1 MSEIQLHHDFVRSLS
16 QASQSVIDHYARKL
30 EPSGVAVM
38 QFSILRAVDSLEQCG
53 VCALAEAL
61 GLDYSTVAR
70 SIKPLIERGLLA
82 DDADGRGRQ
91 RQLHLTAAGRGAL
104 QVGQPLWD
112 EAQRDVRALLGEDEL
127 WRLRQTLQK
136 LERMA

>member
-1 MSEIQLHHDFVRSLS
+1 MQSNPMRSCYS
-16 QASQSVIDHYARKL
+16 QCMRSANKAINDHYARRL
-30 EPSGVAVM
+30 EPAGVAVV
-38 QFSILRAVDSLEQCG
+38 QFSMLYSVGQLGRCG
-53 VCALAEAL
+53 VCELADAVD
-61 GLDYSTVAR
+61 LDYSTVAR